1 MKHLLRVLQYTG
13 PYAGLVILAVF
24 SAMGVAALSAAS
36 IGAIQPVFD
45 VLLTPSGSPLPIHLP
60 ETLKPWIGGYW
71 EAFQRISHEN
81 RITLIS
87 LLAGLLLVA
96 VIIRG
101 FLMYLHKYLSA
112 YLAERVMM
120 DVREQLYAHLHTLS
134 LGFFTK
140 RSTGE
145 IMARVTYDV
154 ETIGRMVVTLL
165 ENALKEPLHILGF
178 LTILVLIKWQF
189 AVLSVLTFPLAVY
202 PIVRFGK
209 KMRSRG
215 TRRQERWAELNTI
228 LQETISGVRIVKAFA
243 MEGYEKRRFSGKSH
257 ALFKASVRIAKVDA
271 LTAPVLEVLGSVGAI
286 GAVWIGSF
294 LVIRDILTP
303 GELMAFLA
311 ALVAV
316 YQPIR
321 RLGTINN
328 TVQQSLGGVKRVFE
342 FLDMAPEVVE
352 AEDAVP
358 LPRMHHS
365 LTFKGVSFSYDQENL
380 VLKGI
385 DFTVTLGEVVAIV
398 GASGVGKTTLVNLIP
413 RFYDPTEGAVLID
426 GHDLRTVTLKSLRDQ
441 IGIVTQETILFDDTI
456 FNNIAYGRQGVPR
469 EQVLEAARIA
479 NAREF
484 IEELPEGFETRIG
497 EGGIKLSGGQ
507 RQRIA
512 IARAVLKDPAI
523 LILDEATSALDAE
536 SERLVQEALERL
548 MKDRTT
554 FIIAH
559 RLSTVIRADRILVLE
574 EGRIVEEG
582 THAELLARKGVYF
595 RLYQSQLAGEGG
607 KDGTGTHPRD

>member
-1 MKHLLRVLQYTG
+1 MNHLLRVLRYTG
-13 PYAGLVILAVF
+13 PYAGLVGLAVF

-60 ETLKPWIGGYW
+60 EALKPWIGGYW
-71 EAFQRISHEN
+71 EAFQRISPED

-96 VIIRG
+96 VMIRG
-101 FLMYLHKYLSA
+101 FFMYLHKYLSA

-120 DVREQLYAHLHTLS
+120 DVRGQLYAHLHTLS

-154 ETIGRMVVTLL
+154 ESIGRMVVTLL

-178 LTILVLIKWQF
+178 LTILFLIKWQF
-189 AVLSVLTFPLAVY
+189 AVLSILTFPLAVY
-202 PIVRFGK
+202 PIVKFGK

-243 MEGYEKRRFSGKSH
+243 MEGYEKQRFSNKSH

-294 LVIRDILTP
+294 LVIRAILTP

-311 ALVAV
+311 ALVAI

-321 RLGTINN
+321 RLGAINN
-328 TVQQSLGGVKRVFE
+328 TIQQSLGGVKRVFE
-342 FLDMAPEVVE
+342 FLDMTPDVVE

-365 LTFKGVSFSYDQENL
+365 ITFKKVSFSYDQENL

-385 DFTVTLGEVVAIV
+385 DFTVPRGEVVAIV

-469 EQVLEAARIA
+469 ERVLEAARIA

-497 EGGIKLSGGQ
+497 EWGVKLSGGQ

-607 KDGTGTHPRD
+607 KDETGTHPRD